1 MNERATTAVGLE
13 RRIATDRVPPHS
25 DEAEISVL
33 GGMMLEET
41 AADRAMEILT
51 EDDFYH
57 PAHRRIFHAI
67 AMLRDQGHAPD
78 AMSVREELRRH
89 DALDEAGGADYLARI
104 VEIVP
109 TAANLGY
116 HARLVLDASVKRR
129 LITTGTEIVGDAY
142 QTAEDAEE
150 LLDKAEA
157 RIFRISERRYKR
169 AFVPINQL
177 LQGAVLQLESLAGRG
192 EAITGAPSG
201 FSDLD
206 DLTAGFQ
213 LGDLI
218 IVAARPSLGKC
229 LARDSEIVLSDGSV
243 ETIEE
248 LHRRRSANLLTL
260 GGDLRLRSTEA
271 IDFIDDGEKPVFR
284 VTTRLGRVIETTL
297 SHPFLTIRGWTPLAG
312 LRPGDRIA
320 VPRRLPVFGTHKMR
334 ECEIKLLAYLI
345 GDGGLTGRTARFT
358 NTNYRLRDEFT
369 EAAGEFGGVTVRR
382 ERTHGLRAPTLA
394 VTADPMY
401 HFTGRHA
408 FGGRLEGLIR
418 MSGRPSRQIALA
430 AGVHTSSISGWTS
443 GKYAPMPAALEK
455 LCNVLQ
461 VEREEL
467 VPEGLPEIS
476 KHSRNRL
483 VRWLDE
489 LCLMEKRAAEK
500 SIPAVIFT
508 LGRDQLALFLN
519 RLFATDGWASVQAR
533 GRAPQIGYCTT
544 SERLARQIQHLL
556 LRFGIVASL
565 RKRSVTYRGS
575 KRFSWQLDITDQA
588 ALRTFI
594 EEIGIFGKEA
604 AVDCVRRSLEG
615 RNHQTNTDL
624 IPLEIWQ
631 LIAEAK
637 GKESWRALMQR
648 MGLKESNNNLHV
660 GRRALSRKRLAHFAA
675 VLDRKDLRQLSE
687 SDVYWDRIVSIE
699 HLGNKQVYDLT
710 IPETHNFVANDVCV
724 HNTSISL
731 SVAANAA
738 ILHEL
743 PVAIFS
749 LEMSTEQLVQ
759 RLISMEAMV
768 SLKTLRTGRATS
780 EEWKRVAD
788 ACDRLRRA
796 AIYIDD
802 TALLSP
808 LEMRAKARR
817 LKQQR
822 DIGLVVV
829 DYLQLMQGGGR
840 SDNRQ
845 QEISEISRSLKALSK
860 ELNVP
865 VIALSQLSRAP
876 EQRSDQRPKLSDLRE
891 SGAIEQDADLVLFL
905 YRDPAKIP
913 SDGPRPSAIVTEII
927 IGKNRNGPT
936 GSIEL
941 VFQEEFMRFMDLDR
955 WHQP

>member
-142 QTAEDAEE
+142 QSAEDAEE

-201 FSDLD
+201 FADLD

-218 IVAARPSLGKC
+218 IVAARPSLGK
-229 LARDSEIVLSDGSV
+229 
-243 ETIEE
+243 
-248 LHRRRSANLLTL
+248 
-260 GGDLRLRSTEA
+260 
-271 IDFIDDGEKPVFR
+271 
-284 VTTRLGRVIETTL
+284 
-297 SHPFLTIRGWTPLAG
+297 
-312 LRPGDRIA
+312 
-320 VPRRLPVFGTHKMR
+320 
-334 ECEIKLLAYLI
+334 
-345 GDGGLTGRTARFT
+345 
-358 NTNYRLRDEFT
+358 
-369 EAAGEFGGVTVRR
+369 
-382 ERTHGLRAPTLA
+382 
-394 VTADPMY
+394 
-401 HFTGRHA
+401 
-408 FGGRLEGLIR
+408 
-418 MSGRPSRQIALA
+418 
-430 AGVHTSSISGWTS
+430 
-443 GKYAPMPAALEK
+443 
-455 LCNVLQ
+455 
-461 VEREEL
+461 
-467 VPEGLPEIS
+467 
-476 KHSRNRL
+476 
-483 VRWLDE
+483 
-489 LCLMEKRAAEK
+489 
-500 SIPAVIFT
+500 
-508 LGRDQLALFLN
+508 
-519 RLFATDGWASVQAR
+519 
-533 GRAPQIGYCTT
+533 
-544 SERLARQIQHLL
+544 
-556 LRFGIVASL
+556 
-565 RKRSVTYRGS
+565 
-575 KRFSWQLDITDQA
+575 
-588 ALRTFI
+588 
-594 EEIGIFGKEA
+594 
-604 AVDCVRRSLEG
+604 
-615 RNHQTNTDL
+615 
-624 IPLEIWQ
+624 
-631 LIAEAK
+631 
-637 GKESWRALMQR
+637 
-648 MGLKESNNNLHV
+648 
-660 GRRALSRKRLAHFAA
+660 
-675 VLDRKDLRQLSE
+675 
-687 SDVYWDRIVSIE
+687 
-699 HLGNKQVYDLT
+699 
-710 IPETHNFVANDVCV
+710 
-724 HNTSISL
+724 TSISL

-743 PVAIFS
+743 PVALFS

-829 DYLQLMQGGGR
+829 DYLQLMQGGAR
-840 SDNRQ
+840 SENRQ

-913 SDGPRPSAIVTEII
+913 SEGPRPSAIVTEII